1 MIISYSAAGGEELWM
16 IGKNFLKDCVVV
28 FQESSLSKRLP
39 NKVWAKSVEPLKDYF
54 NSTHLIVVIPPYVDS
69 KVREAVTV
77 NVTVKCGGK
86 ESDVMALTY
95 NPVVAATRTEGKKH
109 LNEAKCST
117 LHSTAVPYEDQV
129 PFSIMFSN

>member
-1 MIISYSAAGGEELWM
+1 MYREVVIVYLTQVCVWFHDSAAGGDELWM

-39 NKVWAKSVEPLKDYF
+39 NKVWVKSVEPLKDYF

-86 ESDVMALTY
+86 AMSCKILRDLIGMVGFGM
-95 NPVVAATRTEGKKH
+95 
-109 LNEAKCST
+109 
-117 LHSTAVPYEDQV
+117 
-129 PFSIMFSN
+129 

>member
-1 MIISYSAAGGEELWM
+1 MHSMTCCVCYTKVVIISSSAAGGEELWM

-95 NPVVAATRTEGKKH
+95 NPVFAATPTEGK
-109 LNEAKCST
+109 T
-117 LHSTAVPYEDQV
+117 
-129 PFSIMFSN
+129 II